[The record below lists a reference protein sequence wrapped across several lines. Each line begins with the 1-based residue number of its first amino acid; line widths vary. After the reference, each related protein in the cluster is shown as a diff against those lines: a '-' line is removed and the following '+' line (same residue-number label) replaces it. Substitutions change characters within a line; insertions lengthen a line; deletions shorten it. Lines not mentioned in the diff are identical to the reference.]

1 MLQETFVV
9 QKNSLYSHNTEMS
22 ILDVLLSF
30 IYTYATLEEKRRPVK
45 LHPDNSNI
53 NGLSAIFFSL
63 PSVTLLGVPI
73 LWPTIILM
81 GIINLFS

>member
-1 MLQETFVV
+1 MNFIQEIDIIPITQIML
-9 QKNSLYSHNTEMS
+9 H
-22 ILDVLLSF
+22 LDVLLCF
-30 IYTYATLEEKRRPVK
+30 ICTHATLEEKRRPVK

-73 LWPTIILM
+73 LWPTKILM